1 MGVCREKNNEIKADS
16 LVHTL
21 NYLFFHRPEGANLD
35 ETVLEQ
41 AALNLD
47 VYVGN
52 LILSELSTYDLIEDS
67 KYAHLS

>member
-1 MGVCREKNNEIKADS
+1 M
-16 LVHTL
+16 L
-21 NYLFFHRPEGANLD
+21 NYLFFHRPEGACLEEN
-35 ETVLEQ
+35 VLEK

-47 VYVGN
+47 VYVNN